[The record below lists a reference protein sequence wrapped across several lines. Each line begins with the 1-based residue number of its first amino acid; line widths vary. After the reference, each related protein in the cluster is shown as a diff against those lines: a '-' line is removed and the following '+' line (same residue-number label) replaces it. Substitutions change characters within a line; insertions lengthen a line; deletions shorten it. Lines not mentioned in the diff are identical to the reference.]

1 MFILYYFEWKSTT
14 FGALRLL
21 RRVYQAW
28 PTWCCCWCS
37 PHCCSYCYDCYSYAA
52 ATASGS
58 VVVCSGGGYCWCGG
72 SIAVV
77 WWWYVAVVV
86 LWWYCRDDD
95 DDDDDDELSVTRK
108 SFYTAFFANNMQTTA
123 WKELNFSTQQ
133 SSVKNMHQ
141 RVYQPNPARAN
152 RSNSARYSQGH
163 GIWAFQTIQ
172 FFWRMNVVQSRDN
185 PSWQEG
191 QQHFHKL
198 KTTCSQSV
206 DLIAY
211 SVDLACFIIF
221 IANLVQRCQ
230 KAPVKLP
237 TSTRYRDIRPCKG
250 TQQIGPFDC
259 DDTPRD
265 SKHGPRKRI

>member
-1 MFILYYFEWKSTT
+1 
-14 FGALRLL
+14 
-21 RRVYQAW
+21 
-28 PTWCCCWCS
+28 
-37 PHCCSYCYDCYSYAA
+37 
-52 ATASGS
+52 
-58 VVVCSGGGYCWCGG
+58 
-72 SIAVV
+72 
-77 WWWYVAVVV
+77 
-86 LWWYCRDDD
+86 
-95 DDDDDDELSVTRK
+95 
-108 SFYTAFFANNMQTTA
+108 
-123 WKELNFSTQQ
+123 
-133 SSVKNMHQ
+133 MHQ

-211 SVDLACFIIF
+211 SVDLAWF

-230 KAPVKLP
+230 RASVKLP
-237 TSTRYRDIRPCKG
+237 TNTKYRDIRPCKCA
-250 TQQIGPFDC
+250 QQI
-259 DDTPRD
+259 D
-265 SKHGPRKRI
+265 SFKLWWYSTWLGTWTSQEDLKFFPCFSSMEKIRKRSRTRPPSEP